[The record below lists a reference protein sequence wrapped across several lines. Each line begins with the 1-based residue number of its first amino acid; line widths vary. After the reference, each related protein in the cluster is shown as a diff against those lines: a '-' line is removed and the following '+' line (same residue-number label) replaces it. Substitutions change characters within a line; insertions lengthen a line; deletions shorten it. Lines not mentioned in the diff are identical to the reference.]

1 MPTVMFTLVSTP
13 SFVLPCM
20 CTWPLADTG
29 CISTFS
35 VKDAA
40 WPANKTW
47 VLLKG
52 SQLVSGLQARRD
64 RGNHWSIEPAS
75 VMKFTVYKSH
85 LTQLNSKAVR
95 YDSLQRDAI
104 ADAEADVRVLK
115 ERSAHADR
123 ATRFVY
129 EAFVAVVQT
138 RTPVS
143 GWDENDYAYLAE
155 LAHAL
160 EDGALPLSALIWD
173 EKAGWSKER
182 AFAADAVTAHIVEKS
197 ARVLKLEDEDEQ
209 ADANNDNAYL
219 RAILKLDDAEN
230 PFVA

>member
-1 MPTVMFTLVSTP
+1 M
-13 SFVLPCM
+13 
-20 CTWPLADTG
+20 
-29 CISTFS
+29 
-35 VKDAA
+35 
-40 WPANKTW
+40 
-47 VLLKG
+47 
-52 SQLVSGLQARRD
+52 
-64 RGNHWSIEPAS
+64 
-75 VMKFTVYKSH
+75 
-85 LTQLNSKAVR
+85 
-95 YDSLQRDAI
+95 
-104 ADAEADVRVLK
+104 
-115 ERSAHADR
+115 
-123 ATRFVY
+123 Y

-160 EDGALPLSALIWD
+160 EDGALQLSALIWD